1 MLPENRGDGK
11 TRDRILWC
19 YNSNMKKTLPWFTA
33 LVIIFI
39 TFGTIYAVTQQ
50 AQRREAN
57 YPQIQIAQDTA
68 AGLNLGKTPEN
79 LTSGDMVDPSKSLAP
94 FVIIYDKDGKVVDR
108 TVDLNGQAPE
118 VPLGVL
124 TAAVGKP
131 YHTVTWQ
138 PQSNIR
144 IAAVTVSA
152 NDYYVLS
159 GRSLAEVEKNE
170 NKTFS
175 VSLLGCAGAVTLL
188 VLVYLIGTMPRSRR

>member
-1 MLPENRGDGK
+1 
-11 TRDRILWC
+11 
-19 YNSNMKKTLPWFTA
+19 MKKLLPWFTA
-33 LVIIFI
+33 LVIISI

-57 YPQIQIAQDTA
+57 YPQVQIAQDAA

-79 LTSGDMVDPSKSLAP
+79 ITSGDMVDPSKSLAP
-94 FVIIYDKDGKVVDR
+94 FVIIYDKSGKVVDR

-124 TAAVGKP
+124 TAAIGKP
-131 YHTVTWQ
+131 YNAVTWQ
-138 PQSNIR
+138 PRSDVR
-144 IAAVTVSA
+144 IAAVTIAA

-159 GRSLAEVEKNE
+159 GRSLDEVEKNE

-175 VSLLGCAGAVTLL
+175 LALLGFAASLA
-188 VLVYLIGTMPRSRR
+188 VLVIAYLIGTMPRTRR